1 MVTSSPWWAQAV
13 IYQTYLR
20 SFADSNGDGVGDLV
34 GLRRRLHH
42 LVDLGVDGLWLNPCF
57 RSPHADHG
65 YDIADYRDID
75 PRYGRLADFD
85 ELLAE
90 VHRLGLRLLVDIV
103 PNHCS
108 VQHPWFQEALRA
120 GPGTPVRRRFIFRP
134 GRGPDGELPPNNWQ
148 SVFGGPAWTRV
159 ADGEWYLHLFA
170 PDQPDF
176 NWDDAEVMAE
186 FDDVIRFWLDRGVDG
201 LRIDVAH
208 GLVKAA
214 GLPDWEGPVDYNP
227 HMWNQPGVHA
237 IHQRWRRLVADYDP
251 DRVIVGEVWPP
262 SAAALRTYAGPDRL
276 CQVFYFDLLAQPWS
290 AGAFRAA
297 IDRGLAAGAGDHR
310 LAWTMGNHDVHRQV
324 TRLGQERAP
333 DPVPYADISLARLTT
348 PADIDAGQR
357 RARAALLLLLS
368 LPGSV
373 YLYQGEELGLPEVFD
388 LPAEHR
394 QDPIFGR
401 TNGAELGRDGC
412 RVPLPWSGTSPPYGF
427 GPPGSRP
434 WLPQPALW
442 AELSVAAQHNDPHST
457 LQLYRT
463 ALRLR
468 RSAPQLGDGELRWW
482 SAPDDAVLVFERPGS
497 NAHAEGPG
505 SSIDAAAATR
515 SIVCAVNLGQ
525 HSVPA
530 PAGELLVASAPLVDG
545 ALPPDTAGWW
555 SVPDTG
561 RTRR

>member
-373 YLYQGEELGLPEVFD
+373 YLYQGDELGLPEVFD
-388 LPAEHR
+388 LRDEDR
-394 QDPIFGR
+394 QDPIWFR
-401 TNGAELGRDGC
+401 SAGAELGRDGC
-412 RVPLPWSGTSPPYGF
+412 RVPLPWTADGPTFGF
-427 GPPGSRP
+427 TEAPRG
-434 WLPQPALW
+434 WLPQPAWFGPYAVQRQRDDPTSTLSLHRAAIALRAKLFSGSVTRW
-442 AELSVAAQHNDPHST
+442 GETGRDDVLALERDGVVCVVNFGSQPYPIPAALGDVLLASDGSVAVERERVVP
-457 LQLYRT
+457 
-463 ALRLR
+463 
-468 RSAPQLGDGELRWW
+468 GDC
-482 SAPDDAVLVFERPGS
+482 
-497 NAHAEGPG
+497 
-505 SSIDAAAATR
+505 AAWVGR
-515 SIVCAVNLGQ
+515 
-525 HSVPA
+525 
-530 PAGELLVASAPLVDG
+530 G
-545 ALPPDTAGWW
+545 ALALG
-555 SVPDTG
+555 
-561 RTRR
+561 

>member
-1 MVTSSPWWAQAV
+1 LVTGSPWWANAV

-34 GLRRRLHH
+34 GLRHRLHH

-65 YDIADYRDID
+65 YDVADYRDID
-75 PRYGRLADFD
+75 PLYGRLSDFE

-108 VQHPWFQEALRA
+108 VEHPWFQEALRA
-120 GPGTPVRRRFIFRP
+120 GPGAAARRRFIFRP
-134 GRGPDGELPPNNWQ
+134 GRGASGELPPNNWQ

-159 ADGEWYLHLFA
+159 PDGEWYLHLFA

-176 NWDDAEVMAE
+176 NWEDADVVAE

-208 GLVKAA
+208 GLIKAP
-214 GLPDWEGPVDYNP
+214 GLPDWAGPADYNP

-237 IHQRWRRLVADYDP
+237 IHQRWRRLVANYDP

-262 SAAALRTYAGPDRL
+262 SAADLRAYAGPDRL

-290 AGAFRAA
+290 AAAFRAA
-297 IDRGLAAGAGDHR
+297 IDRGLAAGAGEHR

-324 TRLGQERAP
+324 TRLGQNRSP
-333 DPVPYADISLARLTT
+333 DPVPYADISLARLTS
-348 PADIDAGQR
+348 PSDLDAGRR

-373 YLYQGEELGLPEVFD
+373 YLYQGDELGLPEVFD
-388 LPAEHR
+388 LRDEDR
-394 QDPIFGR
+394 QDPIWFRSG
-401 TNGAELGRDGC
+401 GAELGRDGC
-412 RVPLPWSGTSPPYGF
+412 RVPLPWTADGPTFGF
-427 GPPGSRP
+427 TEGPRA
-434 WLPQPALW
+434 WLPQPDWFGPYAV
-442 AELSVAAQHNDPHST
+442 ERQRDDRTST
-457 LQLYRT
+457 LSLHRAAI
-463 ALRLR
+463 ALRAKLFTGSVLR
-468 RSAPQLGDGELRWW
+468 WGETGRDDVLALERDGVVCLVNFGGRPYPITATLGDVILASDD
-482 SAPDDAVLVFERPGS
+482 SATVERERVLPG
-497 NAHAEGPG
+497 
-505 SSIDAAAATR
+505 DCAAWL
-515 SIVCAVNLGQ
+515 SQGGL
-525 HSVPA
+525 
-530 PAGELLVASAPLVDG
+530 
-545 ALPPDTAGWW
+545 AL
-555 SVPDTG
+555 S
-561 RTRR
+561 